1 MAMKIRFDI
10 LTLFPEAFSS
20 YFGSSI
26 LKRAIAKKKL
36 TIKLHNFRDFTTDKH
51 NTVDDRPYGGG
62 PGMVLK
68 VEPIDRCLKAI
79 RRQKKSRVV
88 LLTPQGKQFDQ
99 PMARRLAKYN
109 QLMIICGHYEGFD
122 ERVRPLADEQVSIG
136 PYVLTGG
143 ESAAMVMVD
152 AISRL
157 VPGVLGHKESASD
170 ETFSQSK
177 DYVEYPQYT
186 RPAAYKGKKVPP
198 ILFSGNHAKI
208 AEWRKRQSKKR
219 GKKK

>member
-1 MAMKIRFDI
+1 MKIRFDI

-26 LKRAIAKKKL
+26 LKRAQANKKL
-36 TIKLHNFRDFTTDKH
+36 MINLHDFRRFTTDKH
-51 NTVDDRPYGGG
+51 HTVDDKPYGGG

-68 VEPIDRCLKAI
+68 VEPIDACLKSI
-79 RRQKKSRVV
+79 KRQKKSRVI

-99 PMARRLAKYN
+99 PMAKRLSKYD
-109 QLMIICGHYEGFD
+109 QLILVCGHYEGFD
-122 ERVRPLADEQVSIG
+122 ERVRALAHEQVSIG

-143 ESAAMVMVD
+143 EPAAMIMVD

-157 VPGVLGHKESASD
+157 RPGVLGHAESASD
-170 ETFSQSK
+170 ETFSQGN

-186 RPAAYKGKKVPP
+186 RPAVYKGKKVPD
-198 ILFSGNHAKI
+198 ILFSGDHAKI
-208 AEWRKRQSKKR
+208 AAWRRQQSAKRKRK
-219 GKKK
+219 